1 MISTH
6 NLSKR
11 FGHRLALHGVD
22 LQVRT
27 GEIVALLGPNGAGKS
42 TLLRV
47 LATLAQPSFGAVEV
61 ADYRLPEQGAEARAY
76 IGYIGHQPLLYDD
89 LSAEQNLA
97 FFARLYGI
105 GKADPR
111 IDQLL
116 DQFGLTARRGEPVR
130 NFSRGMQQRLAI
142 ARAVLHKPA
151 VLLLDEP
158 HSGLDREAVTILDKL
173 LRAHAKG
180 GAAVLIA
187 THDLNRVL
195 GLAQRVEVLAAGRL
209 IATLPKSKL
218 TAGRLPTLYDRA
230 LRSVRAR

>member
-6 NLSKR
+6 KLSKR
-11 FGHRLALHGVD
+11 FGHRLALQNVN
-22 LQVRT
+22 LQVRA

-47 LATLAQPSFGAVEV
+47 LATLAQATFGAVEV
-61 ADYRLPEQGAEARAY
+61 AGCSLPEQGPGARGR
-76 IGYIGHQPLLYDD
+76 IGYVGHQPLLYDD

-97 FFARLYGI
+97 FFAGLYGI
-105 GKADPR
+105 ENAGRR
-111 IDQLL
+111 IDLL
-116 DQFGLTARRGEPVR
+116 LGQFDLAARRAEPVR

-158 HSGLDREAVTILDKL
+158 HSGLDREAAAILDKL
-173 LRAHAKG
+173 LRAQAKG
-180 GAAVLIA
+180 GAAILIA

-195 GLAQRVEVLAAGRL
+195 GLAHRVEVLAAGRL
-209 IATLPKSKL
+209 IASLPKSKL
-218 TAGRLPTLYDRA
+218 TAGRLPTLYDRT
-230 LRSVRAR
+230 LRSAHGS